1 MLATDKTKLG
11 LHINQKSSTDK
22 CRTTFTYLVIFGK
35 WTETSQLSNTGYERQ
50 ASVLDLK
57 DCITAITS
65 VQSVSP
71 VLCKQFTSNYANSS
85 EVFTPHFL
93 PCSDL
98 KLTPGGLST
107 SHTLHVTH
115 QEQLLGEKISINLQA
130 PVARTDRQMWR
141 VADWLGFIIN
151 IHHLHIYPIS
161 LVNSLG
167 SLAELKTQCFT
178 TMWTIESC
186 KSWLYNRN
194 GYSIQESCLVFF
206 VLLLLTFLN
215 D

>member
-1 MLATDKTKLG
+1 MQNDIYLSRHIWQVDGDLSAQQYWIWAT
-11 LHINQKSSTDK
+11 
-22 CRTTFTYLVIFGK
+22 
-35 WTETSQLSNTGYERQ
+35 
-50 ASVLDLK
+50 
-57 DCITAITS
+57 
-65 VQSVSP
+65 
-71 VLCKQFTSNYANSS
+71 
-85 EVFTPHFL
+85 
-93 PCSDL
+93 
-98 KLTPGGLST
+98 GLSSWSKRLHNCHHVCPVSEPCVVQTVYQQLCQLIRGFYSPLFAVFWPQTDTGRTFHFPHT
-107 SHTLHVTH
+107 SCHSSGTTSR
-115 QEQLLGEKISINLQA
+115 GENIYQPPGASSQ
-130 PVARTDRQMWR
+130 DRQMWR